1 MKLRFSFT
9 FKILLPYLALAAIF
23 FLIFLSEFQ
32 EGGTLIAWLAAIGLL
47 LSFLFGIFNNLWLK
61 KPINRIRKLV
71 VSKFYVLDFCNYWLC
86 CIFILDEAT

>member
-32 EGGTLIAWLAAIGLL
+32 QGGTLVAWLAAVGLL
-47 LSFLFGIFNNLWLK
+47 LSFLFGIFKVHAAVLLRIFSNLFDY
-61 KPINRIRKLV
+61 
-71 VSKFYVLDFCNYWLC
+71 SYGSF
-86 CIFILDEAT
+86 